1 MQYCMHLSNLGFPT
15 GKWIDSIGLTNY
27 SNQGFNPSMHN
38 EMDLEV
44 LEIKIQLNLS
54 EQARK
59 QERSFREFQN
69 KDTYQSENC

>member
-1 MQYCMHLSNLGFPT
+1 
-15 GKWIDSIGLTNY
+15 
-27 SNQGFNPSMHN
+27 MHN

-69 KDTYQSENC
+69 KDTY